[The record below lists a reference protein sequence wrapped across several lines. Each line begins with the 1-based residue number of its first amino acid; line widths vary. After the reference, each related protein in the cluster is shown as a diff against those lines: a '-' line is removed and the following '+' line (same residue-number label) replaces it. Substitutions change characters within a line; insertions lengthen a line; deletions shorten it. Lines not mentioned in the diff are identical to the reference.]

1 MKRGI
6 NDLPSILMTKP
17 TVASTNLFPLIGYI
31 DIALLEQEIHNTLG
45 IAFSEMHIWS
55 PRASHPVTNQGAP
68 DADFW
73 GYTDGMCYI
82 GTAQDPYVLEVD
94 GIHDAAKITTAI
106 AVHVA
111 RPAVTSKAKN
121 LAATYPTLK
130 KVSLRAVIDP
140 ITPKG

>member
-1 MKRGI
+1 
-6 NDLPSILMTKP
+6 MTKP

-31 DIALLEQEIHNTLG
+31 DVALLEQEIHNTLG

-68 DADFW
+68 DEDFW

-94 GIHDAAKITTAI
+94 GVHDAVKITAAI
-106 AVHVA
+106 AAHVA
-111 RPAVTSKAKN
+111 RKVVKDKAEN
-121 LAATYPTLK
+121 LAYTYPTLK
-130 KVSLRAVIDP
+130 KDSPRAVIDP
-140 ITPKG
+140 INPKPPKV